1 VMKGVNRTTLQ
12 CVASWLC
19 VVGAWAILS
28 TRHGHVTKAWHLRHG
43 GPSCPPVTFWLPR
56 ALKGGLTLGPERGEV
71 AASVL
76 LAVFML
82 SQGHVGKPIPSPSI
96 KRAINI
102 CGTAPSDFLV
112 HLV

>member
-28 TRHGHVTKAWHLRHG
+28 TRRGHVTKACASPTW
-43 GPSCPPVTFWLPR
+43 GPFLPPLTFWLPR

-76 LAVFML
+76 LAVVML

-96 KRAINI
+96 KRAVNI
-102 CGTAPSDFLV
+102 CDTTP
-112 HLV
+112 